1 MVRRIVLARR
11 FFVLILVTTC
21 ALALDPTQP
30 AASYIR
36 TAFTVE
42 DGLPSNVINTIVQTR
57 NGFLWVGTDAGLA
70 RFNGRHFTMIDFRGP
85 RSAAQGVVRTLAE
98 GPDGDLW
105 VGTHFGLAR
114 IPSTASDESDRPS
127 STFYHQSG
135 KRDEITRLKF
145 SHDGTLWVG
154 TEDGLFR
161 FDRGHFATVL
171 SGMGIGQIEEALDG
185 HLLLVAGGK
194 FVEWDGARIVEH
206 PGLAVRLGIGDHGF
220 VQVIRDHTG
229 ATWFCSGAGVARLS
243 GTSIHRYNP
252 YGHANAGASELIED
266 RHGNVWVFTKRGLFR
281 CTPSGL
287 EPLAPGS
294 SVRSLFADRDG
305 SLWAGTNGDGLVQFK
320 DRLVRM
326 FTTADGLPNN
336 IPMTVL
342 ARHDGSIWVGNNCG
356 GLSWFDGQHFHTY
369 DEKNGLSNS
378 CVWALAEDSKNDL
391 WIGTWGGGL
400 FRFKEGHFAQYSMP
414 QGLVSNVI
422 RSIIVARDASLW
434 MATAEGVS
442 HMVDGRF
449 RNYTTADGLSSNRV
463 GAVYQDRRGVI
474 WAGTS
479 RGIDRMTGERFAP
492 VSSPQEIFDP
502 RYISLGEGPSGDL
515 YALSAPKGISRIEGN
530 QLVSVNADIDL
541 LSMTAFQREDLW
553 FSGGDGIFRVPAAG
567 MSRSWQDRSAPLD
580 YTSFGRA
587 DGLNSTQCSIGAPN
601 MATTAD
607 GKLWIATVQ
616 GLAQLDLQRLP
627 RPNSKPVIFM
637 EEVTV
642 GQKKQPVRTKLVLPP
657 GVHHLEL
664 KFDSIEF
671 TSPEKIRFQY
681 RLDGVDGV
689 WLDAGTTRTAVYT
702 SIPVGTHSFHI
713 RACNS
718 YGVWDRDGIV
728 YGVTEQ
734 PFLYETTLFRV
745 AALGVFGLLVAG
757 TYRFRIRQI
766 AGRINARFDE
776 RLAERTRLA
785 RELHDTMLQTIQGSK
800 LIADDALDHT
810 DDPVRTRRA
819 LERLSNWLSTAT
831 QEGRAALSSLRQS
844 TTRENDLAAALQRAG
859 EDCIL
864 RESMMFSFTVEGT
877 AQEMHPIVRDEIY
890 RIGYEAIR
898 NACSHSEGTS
908 VEVDL
913 RYARDLILRVR
924 DNGRGIAPDVLT
936 KGKRDHF
943 GLNGMQ
949 ERADRM
955 GAKLIFHSKNPGTEV
970 ELIVPGNLGFRRQNT
985 RQQSFIAKVR
995 RFLRQ

>member
-1 MVRRIVLARR
+1 
-11 FFVLILVTTC
+11 
-21 ALALDPTQP
+21 
-30 AASYIR
+30 
-36 TAFTVE
+36 
-42 DGLPSNVINTIVQTR
+42 
-57 NGFLWVGTDAGLA
+57 
-70 RFNGRHFTMIDFRGP
+70 MIDFRGP
-85 RSAAQGVVRTLAE
+85 RSSAQGVVQTLAE
-98 GPDGDLW
+98 GPSGDLW
-105 VGTHFGLAR
+105 VGTDFGLAR
-114 IPSTASDESDRPS
+114 IPSTAPDESDRSS

-161 FDRGHFATVL
+161 FERGHFVPVL
-171 SGMGIGQIEEALDG
+171 SGGGIGQIEEAPDG
-185 HLLLVAGGK
+185 HLLVVAGGK

-220 VQVIRDHTG
+220 VRVIRDHTG

-266 RHGNVWVFTKRGLFR
+266 RQGNVWVFTKRGLFR

-305 SLWAGTNGDGLVQFK
+305 GLWAGTNGDGLVQFK

-326 FTTADGLPNN
+326 FTTADGLPND
-336 IPMTVL
+336 IPMTVV

-356 GLSWFDGQHFHTY
+356 GLSWFDGRRFHTY

-378 CVWALAEDSKNDL
+378 CVWTLAENSKNDL
-391 WIGTWGGGL
+391 CFGRWGGGL

-541 LSMTAFQREDLW
+541 LSMTAFQRGDLW
-553 FSGGDGIFRVPAAG
+553 FSGGDGIFRVRAAG

-702 SIPVGTHSFHI
+702 SIPIGTQSFHI

-718 YGVWDRDGIV
+718 DGVWDREGIV

-864 RESMMFSFTVEGT
+864 RESMMFSLTVEGA

-924 DNGRGIAPDVLT
+924 DNGRGIAPDVLA

-985 RQQSFIAKVR
+985 RQPSFIAKVR